1 MQVATGA
8 QGAAVAHARRACA
21 AASSGTLTHLG
32 DAADGA
38 GQGGRH
44 DGEGCFDEGLLGAAV
59 EPMALLSQN
68 LGSEQQH
75 GGHAEN
81 V

>member
-1 MQVATGA
+1 M
-8 QGAAVAHARRACA
+8 
-21 AASSGTLTHLG
+21 

-38 GQGGRH
+38 GQGGGH

-75 GGHAEN
+75 GGHVKN